1 MARRPRAR
9 PVHVR
14 DTDPRSYV
22 GGGYL
27 NGLVAKLC
35 IAPLNR
41 WSERVTC
48 KDIPTLSAPFIGF
61 RCYRTSRKVRGQ

>member
-1 MARRPRAR
+1 MASSIP

-22 GGGYL
+22 GGAYL
-27 NGLVAKLC
+27 NGLVAKLY
-35 IAPLNR
+35 IVQLSYWNGKIVSKGAPMAF
-41 WSERVTC
+41 
-48 KDIPTLSAPFIGF
+48 APFIGF